1 MPVDSS
7 IPQLASVIAR
17 QAGGRTLGADSPLWR
32 TLFPSDTLR
41 IDGRV
46 PTENSA
52 QFLLQTR
59 LNPQK
64 ELIACAF
71 SPEGGDGMLQTF
83 SDFLLHKK

>member
-7 IPQLASVIAR
+7 NTQVARVVAR

-71 SPEGGDGMLQTF
+71 SPEEGDSMLQAFT
-83 SDFLLHKK
+83 DFLLHKK